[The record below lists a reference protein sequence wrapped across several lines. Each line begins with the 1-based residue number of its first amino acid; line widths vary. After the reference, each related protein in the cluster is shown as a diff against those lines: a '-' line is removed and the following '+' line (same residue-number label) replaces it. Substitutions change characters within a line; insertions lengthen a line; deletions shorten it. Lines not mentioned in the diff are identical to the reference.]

1 MLTVLSLGDLTGGT
15 VRAVGVPGPD
25 IGSVE
30 DPDGD
35 DEDDADQHH
44 GHDHAAA
51 QHQQSPELIL
61 QECRVDKTLLQQ
73 ILPE

>member
-51 QHQQSPELIL
+51 QDQQSPKLIL
-61 QECRVDKTLLQQ
+61 QECRVDKTFLQQ